1 MDSAGRSRRRT
12 GQMGCNPTRKM
23 RIMNKYAV
31 FFFAALL
38 CLAGTARAEQ
48 IVDRIVAV
56 VNGEIITYQELL
68 QQTALLTGAESGPAV
83 AQAMPQVLDV
93 MIDSLVLRQE
103 AERLEVKVTDA
114 EVDSDIQQFK
124 ARRQLTDE
132 AFAQGLRLQG
142 LTLEQFRERTRED
155 IMRQRMLGFMVRRKV
170 IVTQEEID
178 DYIARN
184 KAELITDRILDLQV
198 LIVGSAEEAATL
210 RAAIERGEL
219 TFSDAVA
226 RYSQGP
232 KTSDGALE
240 TVRWRDLAGPWRDG
254 LRGLAV
260 GEVSEPFPIQD
271 KWAVLKLLNQVNE
284 DPRGADLVEE
294 EVREAIMR
302 PKMEERFKE
311 YMTDLRAKALIEK
324 RL

>member
-1 MDSAGRSRRRT
+1 MARVLHAPVAGSNITQQEMRT
-12 GQMGCNPTRKM
+12 MK
-23 RIMNKYAV
+23 KYGI
-31 FFFAALL
+31 FFFAAVL
-38 CLAGTARAEQ
+38 CLVGTARAEQ

-56 VNGEIITYQELL
+56 VDGEIITFQELL
-68 QQTALLTGAESGPAV
+68 QQTQMLTDAESGPALG
-83 AQAMPQVLDV
+83 QAMPQVLDV
-93 MIDSLVLRQE
+93 MIDSLVLKQE
-103 AERLEVKVTDA
+103 AERLEVQVTDA

-184 KAELITDRILDLQV
+184 KAELITDRTLDLQV
-198 LIVGSAEEAATL
+198 LIVDSAEEAATL
-210 RAAIERGEL
+210 RAAIQTGEL
-219 TFSDAVA
+219 TFSEAVA
-226 RYSQGP
+226 RYSKGP
-232 KTSDGALE
+232 KVSDGALE
-240 TVRWRDLAGPWRDG
+240 TVRWRDLAGPWREG
-254 LRGLAV
+254 LRGV
-260 GEVSEPFPIQD
+260 GIGEMSEPFPVQE
-271 KWAVLKLLNQVNE
+271 KWAVLKLLNQVEE
-284 DPRGADLVEE
+284 DPRAADLVEE

-311 YMTDLRAKALIEK
+311 YMTDLRAKSLIEK